1 MLEPQIKAFERYLRV
16 EKNASAHTCRNYLH
30 DLREFDR
37 FCKERHPKD
46 IAAAGDISNLSIR
59 GYLAFLSRKN
69 KKTSQSRKLSCLKS
83 FFKFLLREGVV
94 LHNPAQP
101 VRTPRHEKNLPRH
114 MTVDEVFA
122 FLDSVPDETLIQAR
136 DKSALEVLY
145 STGIRVSELV
155 GMNRDGLE
163 LRSGAIK
170 VQGKG
175 GKERMV
181 PIGKKAIQSLEHY
194 LRKSE
199 DFCKKHYTD
208 PTVKKVPLFLNIRG
222 GRITTRSV
230 ARIVD
235 KYILKCGLQQRMS
248 PHAIRHSFATHML
261 GAGADLRAIQEI
273 LGHVSLSTTQ
283 RYTHLNVEKLM
294 EVYDNSHPRSKR
306 GGKN

>member
-1 MLEPQIKAFERYLRV
+1 
-16 EKNASAHTCRNYLH
+16 
-30 DLREFDR
+30 
-37 FCKERHPKD
+37 
-46 IAAAGDISNLSIR
+46 
-59 GYLAFLSRKN
+59 
-69 KKTSQSRKLSCLKS
+69 
-83 FFKFLLREGVV
+83 
-94 LHNPAQP
+94 
-101 VRTPRHEKNLPRH
+101 
-114 MTVDEVFA
+114 
-122 FLDSVPDETLIQAR
+122 VPDETLIQAR

-163 LRSGAIK
+163 LSSGAIK